1 MAKDEG
7 LAAQTAANP
16 LENYKF
22 GFEDKGDEKL
32 IDLMENNQS
41 LFGRIVNDPEFGDI
55 LKGMIM
61 GQAYQRQRST
71 EFGAPRYERQECR
84 RQ

>member
-1 MAKDEG
+1 
-7 LAAQTAANP
+7 
-16 LENYKF
+16 
-22 GFEDKGDEKL
+22 
-32 IDLMENNQS
+32 MENNQS